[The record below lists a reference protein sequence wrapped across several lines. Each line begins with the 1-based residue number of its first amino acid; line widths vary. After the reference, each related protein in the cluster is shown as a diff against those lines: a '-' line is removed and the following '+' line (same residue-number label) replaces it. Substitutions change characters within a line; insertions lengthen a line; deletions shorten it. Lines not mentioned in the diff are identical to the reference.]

1 MVKKVNKKLSRSKSS
16 KSSKK
21 SKSSVLKGGDAGRFV
36 MPPAYYGKGTEG
48 YYGSGSPEL
57 NSSGKQHAVSQGTI
71 SENGQFAGPNLFP
84 MKGGNCGCKR
94 KSKKSKSRKNKK
106 KKTNKKT
113 KKY

>member
-1 MVKKVNKKLSRSKSS
+1 MVKNNNKKLSKS

-57 NSSGKQHAVSQGTI
+57 NSTGKQHAVSQGTI

-84 MKGGNCGCKR
+84 MKGGNCKR
-94 KSKKSKSRKNKK
+94 KSKKNKSSKNQIKNKK
-106 KKTNKKT
+106 RKTNKKT